1 MPSEDKDDIE
11 ELKRK
16 LYSRQKK
23 ETLMSDIRTPL
34 SSERPEAPIAWQEEK
49 KVESSKP
56 KRPPLAPFENKKKM
70 SFAAKFLI
78 WSLLFFLCATGVAA
92 YIFFIGNNLISPQ
105 NIDLQIVLPSLV
117 DSGKDTSFQ
126 IVIDNR
132 NTSSLNLV
140 DLLINYPDGTRDPAN
155 PTQTLSNDQQSV
167 GTINAGQS
175 VTQTANALFYGQ
187 EGAQETVNV
196 TLEYSLTGSNAIF
209 EKQAQA
215 QFVIGSSPV
224 SLSINAPTQAIVGQ
238 QFPIAVTVENNA
250 TTPLAGVVVQG
261 EYPFGYSFASSN
273 PAAQAGGT
281 FWNLGNL
288 APGASQVINLLGSI
302 EGQNGQS
309 LIFKFLA
316 GSNADPTDTTVDVP
330 LLTVPVTVTL
340 SQPFISGTIAVN
352 GQTGPNISVAPG
364 GQLQGTITWQN
375 NLPTAVSN
383 AQFSLSFSGPA
394 LDPSSISSQT
404 GFYQSQDNTITW
416 GSSQDPTLATI
427 QPGGTGTLQFSFGTL
442 PAGSGNV
449 LVTNPTITLNL
460 SVTGNETGG
469 SGTSEQ
475 VTSAASATVSLASAV
490 SLTAQALHFT
500 GPITNTGPMPPVP
513 GQNTSYTIVWTVQ
526 NSSNPLAN
534 TTVSTVLPTYVTYVS
549 TGASG
554 VSYDDGSRTVTWSL
568 GDVEPGVGYSLPA
581 QTANFQV
588 VLTPSTSQVGSVP
601 ELTGETELS
610 GEDRFAQV
618 GVSASAQAPTTDL
631 TGDTGFQSGMEVVAP
646 N

>member
-16 LYSRQKK
+16 LYSRQK
-23 ETLMSDIRTPL
+23 EGNPMNDIRTPL
-34 SSERPEAPIAWQEEK
+34 SSERPEAPVSWQEEEK
-49 KVESSKP
+49 AKPSGP
-56 KRPPLAPFENKKKM
+56 KRPPLAQFEPKKKM
-70 SFAAKFLI
+70 SLAGKFLI
-78 WSLLFFLCATGVAA
+78 WSLLFFVCATGVAA
-92 YIFFIGNNLISPQ
+92 YVFFIGNNLISPQ
-105 NIDLQIVLPSLV
+105 NIDLQVVIPSLV

-140 DLLINYPDGTRDPAN
+140 NLLITYPAGTRDPSD
-155 PTQTLSNDQQSV
+155 PTQTLSNNQQSV

-175 VTQTANALFYGQ
+175 VTQTADALFYGQ
-187 EGAQETVNV
+187 EGAQETVSV

-215 QFVIGSSPV
+215 QFVIGSSPI

-238 QFPIAVTVENNA
+238 QFPIAITVENNA
-250 TTPLAGVVVQG
+250 TTPLDGVVVQG

-281 FWNLGNL
+281 FWNLGTL

-302 EGQNGQS
+302 AGQNGQS
-309 LIFKFLA
+309 LVFTFLS

-330 LLTVPVTVTL
+330 LLSVPVTVTL
-340 SQPFISGTIAVN
+340 SQPFITGTISVN
-352 GQTGPNISVAPG
+352 GQAGPNISVTSGAS
-364 GQLQGTITWQN
+364 LQGAITWQN

-383 AQFSLSFSGPA
+383 AQFSLSLSGPA
-394 LDPSSISSQT
+394 LDPTSISSQT

-416 GSSQDPTLATI
+416 GSSQDPSLATI
-427 QPGGTGTLQFSFGTL
+427 QPGQTGTLEFSFNTL
-442 PAGSGNV
+442 PAGSGSV

-460 SVTGNETGG
+460 SVTGNEVGG
-469 SGTSEQ
+469 SGTSQQ
-475 VTSAASATVSLASAV
+475 VTSAASATVSLASVV

-513 GQNTSYTIVWTVQ
+513 GQNTSYTIAWTVT

-534 TTVSTVLPTYVTYVS
+534 TTVSTVLPPYVTYAS

-554 VSYDDGSRTVTWSL
+554 ISYDDGNRTVTWNL
-568 GDVEPGVGYSLPA
+568 GNVSPGVGYSSPA

-601 ELTGETELS
+601 ELTGDTELS
-610 GEDRFAQV
+610 GQDRFAQV
-618 GVSASAQAPTTDL
+618 SVNATAQAPTIDL
-631 TGDTGFQSGMEVVAP
+631 TSDTGFQSAMGVVAP